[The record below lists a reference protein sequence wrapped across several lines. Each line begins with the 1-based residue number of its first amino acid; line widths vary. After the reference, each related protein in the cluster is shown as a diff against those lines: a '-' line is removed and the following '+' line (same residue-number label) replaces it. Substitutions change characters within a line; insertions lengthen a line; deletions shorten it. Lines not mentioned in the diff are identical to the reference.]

1 MLDYGTAAKLL
12 KIMFKINHY
21 THRHT
26 QSHTHTDIHRV
37 THTQTYIHTYIHTDR
52 QTNRQS
58 DLVKDQENIIS
69 MEEMFC
75 DSVLVTVFSSR
86 SRDGGLMVHITE
98 ELPGKRTTLM
108 FSCLN
113 SN

>member
-1 MLDYGTAAKLL
+1 MNGATRSNWGTLMLDYGTAAKLL
-12 KIMFKINHY
+12 KIMFKNQHY

-26 QSHTHTDIHRV
+26 QRHTHTL
-37 THTQTYIHTYIHTDR
+37 YIHTYIQTD
-52 QTNRQS
+52 RQS